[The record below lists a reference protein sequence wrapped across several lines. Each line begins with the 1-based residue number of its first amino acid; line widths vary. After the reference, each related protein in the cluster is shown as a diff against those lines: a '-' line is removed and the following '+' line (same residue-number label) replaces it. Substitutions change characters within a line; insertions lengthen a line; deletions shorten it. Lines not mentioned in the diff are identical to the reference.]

1 MITDHIGKLIGNNLP
16 TLFLVGSDITQIDF
30 CAEAM
35 KAFNTQDC
43 GRNEKWIN
51 MSSSFDST
59 IGKLPQQSV
68 ELFPATSFNEEHR
81 FYFNLQDE
89 VGNYGRWQITY
100 TQSDTAVTANQ
111 IIEIQYQFNEKSGDD
126 PGVVDDADIDLTIN
140 NPSSFDRAVTSAVL
154 Q

>member
-1 MITDHIGKLIGNNLP
+1 
-16 TLFLVGSDITQIDF
+16 
-30 CAEAM
+30 M
-35 KAFNTQDC
+35 KALNTQDC

-89 VGNYGRWQITY
+89 IGNYGRWQITY

-111 IIEIQYQFNEKSGDD
+111 IIEIQYQFNEKSDD
-126 PGVVDDADIDLTIN
+126 DLGVVDDADIDLTIN
-140 NPSSFDRAVTSAVL
+140 NPTSFDRAVTSAVR